1 MLIWR
6 PAFRLLLAFLLVV
19 SQQQAVLH
27 ALAHSVEE
35 LARSKNQVASHD
47 EPCEKCV
54 AFASLHNIATGAN
67 AIVPQACGVTE
78 QSQGVRFHD
87 GDSRRSPA
95 YLSRAPPRLS

>member
-6 PAFRLLLAFLLVV
+6 PAFRLLLAFLLVLT
-19 SQQQAVLH
+19 QQQAVLH

-35 LARSKNQVASHD
+35 LARSKNQVALHD

-54 AFASLHNIATGAN
+54 AFASLHNVATGAA

-78 QSQGVRFHD
+78 QPQGVRFD
-87 GDSRRSPA
+87 DADCRLSPA
-95 YLSRAPPRLS
+95 YLSRAPPPLS

>member
-1 MLIWR
+1 MLMWR

-54 AFASLHNIATGAN
+54 AFASLHNIVTGAD

-78 QSQGVRFHD
+78 QPRSVRFD
-87 GDSRRSPA
+87 DADCRLSLA
-95 YLSRAPPRLS
+95 YLSRAPPQRS